1 MNTETKLELR
11 GQLMNSPYYVV
22 LYLACEALC
31 LTFVLVMA
39 GKMNTDIGSA
49 GEVQLFRRL
58 SLCSVLEAA
67 SESFWML
74 SKSLIPGM
82 SHALLSAS
90 CLGDLLSTGY
100 IVSSWYLFLDYK
112 ITPRDHLL
120 KRSRWMSFGRVLPIL
135 VLSVVDCSSL
145 ITHQVFYVTESGA
158 YVRGEWY
165 PVHAFL
171 CFFYFALVVKLLSE
185 GMKYSTIN
193 RQEWRLYLQFSLLLV
208 AGGILQILAGYVPFT
223 LLFFTFGMFMIF
235 SSLQSRQ
242 IDTDALT
249 KLNNHTRGF
258 AWIHDH
264 IPDADQKPFYLFMAD
279 IDGFKK
285 INDSYG
291 HIQGDEA
298 IILTAETL
306 KKLSESYPSLFL
318 SRFGGDEFLFGVM
331 CEEAQPHVLIQK
343 FSSLLSQA
351 LDHSCLPF
359 RFSMSV
365 GYTRADQTD
374 ATERELIAEADREL
388 YLQKSRIYHG
398 SDPLQNTVSAKSIPV
413 PPIPE
418 PSAVISSEDLEQYIL
433 SHLDEALEKNWI
445 IPYFQP
451 LVRTITEHYSGAEA
465 LARWIDPVYGNI
477 MPGIFVPILE
487 KAGMIYKIDCS
498 MIESVLKAQRMRL
511 DAGLPVSTVSIN
523 LSRQDFEKQ
532 DMISFLREQTS
543 RYRISKDLIAL
554 ELTESLLV
562 QSKEKMTSI
571 VKELHDDGFQ
581 IWMDDFG
588 SGYSSLIF
596 LNDYQLD
603 LIKFDMGFL
612 RSFSRTSRE
621 IMRSTVNMA
630 KNLGIRTL
638 AEGAETE
645 EQVSFLKEIGCDLI
659 QGYYYAKPLPTQQL
673 QNYLEHSGRPFESI
687 EWKQFYDE
695 ADTCVIN
702 SDTPRAVME
711 YDIPDDHIH
720 YLFINQKQKEELQTL
735 GRSQISESEFVLNNR
750 NTPMHAKMMAFYRQA
765 IETSEQ
771 VTSYVSDNS
780 CFLRLNGRIVA
791 RKGDRCIILLSM
803 VNVTRD
809 RLNNT
814 GEVLNKSLSDISLLF
829 DDVHVLNP
837 SRNTADYLINNM
849 NIGRGYNNHDN
860 LRQGLNFFGKNLVHP
875 EDQKRYEAFA
885 DPDTMVKRIQQ
896 AEGGILRD
904 FFRVL
909 LPDNH
914 GQNKYMWKEF
924 DLLLIPGSD
933 DEKVLSCIKS
943 IDPTAGGLVFQENYE
958 PKKQPA

>member
-1 MNTETKLELR
+1 MY
-11 GQLMNSPYYVV
+11 SPYYVV
-22 LYLACEALC
+22 LYLACEFLC
-31 LTFVLVMA
+31 LAFVLTMA
-39 GKMNTDIGSA
+39 EKMNSDIGSA
-49 GEVQLFRRL
+49 GEVVLFRRL
-58 SLCSVLEAA
+58 SLGSVLEAV
-67 SESFWML
+67 SETLWML
-74 SKSLIPGM
+74 SRSLIPGM
-82 SHALLSAS
+82 PRFLLYAS
-90 CLGDLLSTGY
+90 CLGDLLCTGY
-100 IVSSWYLFLDYK
+100 VVCSWYLFLDYR

-120 KRSRWMSFGRVLPIL
+120 KRTRATSFLRVLPIVIL
-135 VLSVVDCSSL
+135 TVIDGASL
-145 ITHQVFYVTESGA
+145 FTHQIFYLTEAGE

-165 PVHAFL
+165 PIHALL
-171 CFFYFALVVKLLSE
+171 CFFYFAMVIRLLSE
-185 GMKYSTIN
+185 SRKYSTISP
-193 RQEWRLYLQFSLLLV
+193 QEWNLYLQFSILLV
-208 AGGILQILAGYVPFT
+208 AGGILQILAGNVPFT

-249 KLNNHTRGF
+249 KLNNHAMGF
-258 AWIHDH
+258 AWIHSR
-264 IPDADQKPFYLFMAD
+264 IADADQKPFYLFMAD

-331 CEEAQPHVLIQK
+331 CDEADPQALIQK
-343 FSSLLSQA
+343 SASLLSQA
-351 LDHSCLPF
+351 LDNSDLPF
-359 RFSMSV
+359 RFTMSV
-365 GYTRADQTD
+365 GYTRADRTNV
-374 ATERELIAEADREL
+374 TERELIAEADRAL
-388 YLQKSRIYHG
+388 YMQKSRIYH
-398 SDPLQNTVSAKSIPV
+398 DPDSSLKPSYAQVIPV
-413 PPIPE
+413 PSVPE
-418 PSAVISSEDLEQYIL
+418 QKHDPGNMKPEEMENYII
-433 SHLDEALEKNWI
+433 SHLDEALEKGWI
-445 IPYFQP
+445 TPYLQP
-451 LVRTITEHYSGAEA
+451 LVRTITENYAGAEA
-465 LARWIDPVYGNI
+465 LARWVDPVYGNI

-487 KAGMIYKIDCS
+487 KAGLIYRIDCR
-498 MIESVLKAQRMRL
+498 ILETVLKILRKRI
-511 DAGLPVSTVSIN
+511 DAGLPVSVISIN
-523 LSRQDFEKQ
+523 LSRQDFDKQ
-532 DMISFLREQTS
+532 DMAAFIREQVS
-543 RYRISKDLIAL
+543 RYRIQKDLIAL

-562 QSKEKMTSI
+562 QNKEKMTSI
-571 VKELHDDGFQ
+571 VRELRNDGFQ

-621 IMRSTVNMA
+621 IMRNTVNMA
-630 KNLGIRTL
+630 KSLGIRTL

-659 QGYYYAKPLPTQQL
+659 QGYYFAKPLPFGQVQEFL
-673 QNYLEHSGRPFESI
+673 DHSSRSLETS
-687 EWKQFYDE
+687 EWKQFYDL

-711 YDIPDDHIH
+711 YDISKDHIH
-720 YLFINQKQKEELQTL
+720 YLFMNQKEKEELHSL
-735 GRSQISESEFVLNNR
+735 GRASRSDSEFILNNR
-750 NTPMHAKMMAFYRQA
+750 NTPMHAKMMEFYRQA

-837 SRNTADYLINNM
+837 ARNTADYLINNM
-849 NIGRGYNNHDN
+849 NIGRGYNNHDD

-914 GQNKYMWKEF
+914 VQNKYMWKEF

-943 IDPTAGGLVFQENYE
+943 IEPTAGGLVFQENYE